1 MAPLFRVVP
10 PSAFFAVATRS
21 AEAQR
26 RGGGGQLQRG
36 RMSRCDVPRLLS
48 WARDNGV
55 RLHPSVEVRATAD
68 RGLGVFAS
76 GPLAA
81 GVPIL
86 SVPSGL
92 LLSPLRAAPSQTPP
106 SLAAVREQIARL
118 SATLTLRLT
127 DELALIVL
135 LLRREGARSWWSPWL
150 DCLPGSFDNTLQ
162 WSEAELRELQA
173 SRVVEWTRQRN
184 ASAGATLER
193 LQRAWAV
200 AGAMPDAMAPSREEW
215 EWGLAVVW
223 SRSFGMPLASGGGTA
238 PILMPVSGM
247 FNGAAYPARLVQRL
261 HAAGELAFPP
271 DAPFEVPPPRWS
283 RACSGSRAMPPR
295 SSSRAPTPSS

>member
-1 MAPLFRVVP
+1 MFRVAP

-21 AEAQR
+21 AEAER

-48 WARDNGV
+48 WASDNGV

-68 RGLGVFAS
+68 RGLGVFAT

-92 LLSPLRAAPSQTPP
+92 LLSPLSAARSQTPP

-127 DELALIVL
+127 DELALIAL
-135 LLRREGARSWWSPWL
+135 LLRREGAPLLGPWNL
-150 DCLPGSFDNTLQ
+150 
-162 WSEAELRELQA
+162 
-173 SRVVEWTRQRN
+173 
-184 ASAGATLER
+184 SALH
-193 LQRAWAV
+193 
-200 AGAMPDAMAPSREEW
+200 
-215 EWGLAVVW
+215 
-223 SRSFGMPLASGGGTA
+223 PLAAWRSQAGQAGGGGRNPRT
-238 PILMPVSGM
+238 
-247 FNGAAYPARLVQRL
+247 NAAALCYTPRGGRRAEPA
-261 HAAGELAFPP
+261 
-271 DAPFEVPPPRWS
+271 
-283 RACSGSRAMPPR
+283 
-295 SSSRAPTPSS
+295 